1 MARCAAAPD
10 VMWMQHHAGIYR
22 SADAGA
28 QWTRLLLP
36 CDDFG
41 FAVAA
46 HPRDAQTAWF
56 VPAIKDEI
64 RMPRDGALCVSRTN
78 DGGKTWQIMR
88 EGLPQRDAYDLVY
101 RHGFD
106 VDETGSRLAARHG
119 LDNRRAVDQRR
130 RRRAL
135 GTGQC
140 ASAADLRGELYLA
153 HSLTIMPSVA
163 VSYGTSARR
172 DSMSLLIWV
181 STRRFGRI

>member
-1 MARCAAAPD
+1 MPASIARRTPART
-10 VMWMQHHAGIYR
+10 GR
-22 SADAGA
+22 
-28 QWTRLLLP
+28 RLSLP

-56 VPAIKDEI
+56 VPALKDEI

-88 EGLPQRDAYDLVY
+88 QGLPQRDAYDLIY

-106 VDETGSRLAARHG
+106 VDEFRLAAGHG
-119 LDNRRAVDQRR
+119 IDDGRAVDQRR

-135 GTGQC
+135 GPRQC
-140 ASAADLRGELYLA
+140 APAADLCRELYLA
-153 HSLTIMPSVA
+153 HSSTIMPSAA
-163 VSYGTSARR
+163 VS
-172 DSMSLLIWV
+172 
-181 STRRFGRI
+181 